1 MGGAHR
7 VHFEHSVLDDSMTSI
22 RVAVAQSRTSMKG
35 NLELAVLVKHF
46 FANLEINTFY
56 LQLYVS
62 VKFFELEAVYPEVE
76 ANQTR
81 FCIFVVK
88 L

>member
-1 MGGAHR
+1 
-7 VHFEHSVLDDSMTSI
+7 
-22 RVAVAQSRTSMKG
+22 MKG
-35 NLELAVLVKHF
+35 NLGLAVLVKHF
-46 FANLEINTFY
+46 FANLENNTFY

-81 FCIFVVK
+81 FLHF

>member
-7 VHFEHSVLDDSMTSI
+7 VHFEHSVLDDSMTTI
-22 RVAVAQSRTSMKG
+22 RVAQSRTSMKG

>member
-1 MGGAHR
+1 M
-7 VHFEHSVLDDSMTSI
+7 SSI
-22 RVAVAQSRTSMKG
+22 SFPRLTLTAYF
-35 NLELAVLVKHF
+35 LLLVVGETF